1 VKVTDDLV
9 VQETSFKSL
18 DGLRLS
24 ATSVTPVVPV
34 SSWTVLVHGGGATRD
49 EGGFFVRLAAGLASV
64 GIGSLRFDLRG
75 HGGSEGR
82 QEDLTLSG
90 LVNDIRAAVEHVF
103 SMSDGDGEANV
114 VGASFGGGI
123 SGYYAARYPER
134 VRRLVLL
141 NPLLNYKRRLV
152 DEKPYWHDDRI
163 DENAGQK
170 LTAQG
175 FLPHSP
181 TFKLGRALLNEVF
194 YVEPH
199 RVLADIQ
206 APTLFVHGTRDTF
219 IPIDSSRWALEQMKV
234 PTRLVEIE
242 GSQHGFAVH
251 DDPQYEDP
259 QSKQWQAEVIATIA
273 DFLDQ

>member
-1 VKVTDDLV
+1 VTDELV
-9 VQETSFKSL
+9 VQETSFSSL

-24 ATSVTPVVPV
+24 GTVMTPIEPAK
-34 SSWTVLVHGGGATRD
+34 SWTVLVHGGGATRD
-49 EGGFFVRLAAGLASV
+49 ESGFFTRLARALASA
-64 GIGSLRFDLRG
+64 GIASLRFDLRG
-75 HGGSEGR
+75 HGESEGR

-90 LVNDIRAAVEHVF
+90 LVNDIRAAAEYLSSISGIDAGV
-103 SMSDGDGEANV
+103 NL

-123 SGYYAARYPER
+123 SGYYAANYPER

-163 DENAGQK
+163 EENAGQE
-170 LTAQG
+170 LAAQG

-194 YVEPH
+194 YLQPH
-199 RVLADIQ
+199 RVLSEIQ
-206 APTLFVHGTRDTF
+206 ASTLFVHGTRDTF
-219 IPIDSSRWALEQMKV
+219 VPVDSSRWAVEQMKA
-234 PTRLVEIE
+234 PTRLLEIE

-251 DDPQYEDP
+251 DDPQYSDP
-259 QSKQWQAEVIATIA
+259 QSQQWQAGVVEAVT
-273 DFLDQ
+273 DFLSQ